1 MKLNTATCGHKIEEG
16 ISCSID
22 DGQMSWDGNRCV
34 TFGTY
39 CARCLY
45 GYYTDG
51 IIENEELKEFAQ
63 LLNSKNKL
71 EKLQTENAKL
81 RECVEFYADVDNH
94 DLRETDFGKL
104 ARQVLKELEV

>member
-1 MKLNTATCGHKIEEG
+1 MKRHTATCGHKIEDG

-22 DGQMSWDGNRCV
+22 DGQMSWDGHKCV

-63 LLNSKNKL
+63 LLDSKNKL
-71 EKLQTENAKL
+71 EKLQAENAKL
-81 RECVEFYADVDNH
+81 RKALEKLSESYDMGEYAYS
-94 DLRETDFGKL
+94 
-104 ARQVLKELEV
+104 VLKQLDKK